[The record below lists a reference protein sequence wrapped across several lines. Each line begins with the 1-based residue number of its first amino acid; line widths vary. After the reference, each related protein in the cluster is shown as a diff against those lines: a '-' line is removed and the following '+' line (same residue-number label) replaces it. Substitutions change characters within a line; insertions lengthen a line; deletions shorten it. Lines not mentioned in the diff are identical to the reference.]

1 MATDLA
7 WMRPLVESH
16 PAGWLLSECLVFK
29 FTHHGARPAR
39 RGEWLLLR
47 PTPEQ
52 PTCGSI
58 GFIRITKRILAYLS
72 AYLSSRIVLCSVFQN
87 LNSVLNSILNSVLKN
102 RLGQGSKQRVFDT
115 CGSWEIFV
123 GNPWERA
130 CCTFSGF
137 ACCPG
142 ARPLDL
148 IFWDQGPNWNKTFV
162 FWFATF
168 QIFFE
173 KFREKF

>member
-1 MATDLA
+1 MVATISGSPSSWVAAQRVFGFQIYPPWSQTLAPWGMAFAAMLHA
-7 WMRPLVESH
+7 W
-16 PAGWLLSECLVFK
+16 
-29 FTHHGARPAR
+29 
-39 RGEWLLLR
+39 
-47 PTPEQ
+47 
-52 PTCGSI
+52 
-58 GFIRITKRILAYLS
+58 S
-72 AYLSSRIVLCSVFQN
+72 AYVWLHWVHPDNQTYLGISFLKNCVVFNVSKPQFSSQF
-87 LNSVLNSILNSVLKN
+87 NSQFGPQN
-102 RLGQGSKQRVFDT
+102 RLGQGAKLRVFDT

-168 QIFFE
+168 QILFE